1 MNVFPARKIATICV
15 SMSILACLAS
25 GSRTVAAE
33 KASALT
39 LPETSARNS
48 SIVSNTVAVVEI
60 PASVFVDR
68 PSGQDPFYPNA
79 SYRKQVSKT
88 PAPNPGDGGDALLK
102 TLKLTGFGGIGKK
115 RWAMINGVSVY
126 EGETSSV
133 RIGSTLHQI
142 VCLEMKEHSVIVG
155 TKDNPA
161 QRELK
166 LDN

>member
-68 PSGQDPFYPNA
+68 PSGNRSARLRHQ
-79 SYRKQVSKT
+79 T
-88 PAPNPGDGGDALLK
+88 P
-102 TLKLTGFGGIGKK
+102 
-115 RWAMINGVSVY
+115 
-126 EGETSSV
+126 
-133 RIGSTLHQI
+133 
-142 VCLEMKEHSVIVG
+142 G
-155 TKDNPA
+155 TA
-161 QRELK
+161 ATHF
-166 LDN
+166 